1 MEALAEWG
9 YIGLFISSFLAA
21 TIIPLS
27 SEIVLSILLANNY
40 DLFSTLM
47 VASLGNWLGGVSSFI
62 LGRLGNWDF
71 IQKYFRVKKE
81 NIYKWKIKIDRW
93 GGLLAF
99 LCWLPIFGDPIAIA
113 LGFFRTNPY
122 TVVIFMFLGK
132 LVRYFIWALFT
143 YWGISLF

>member
-1 MEALAEWG
+1 MVNVILNIN
-9 YIGLFISSFLAA
+9 YCFYYMV
-21 TIIPLS
+21 IIL
-27 SEIVLSILLANNY
+27 V
-40 DLFSTLM
+40 
-47 VASLGNWLGGVSSFI
+47 
-62 LGRLGNWDF
+62 
-71 IQKYFRVKKE
+71 
-81 NIYKWKIKIDRW
+81 YKWKIKIDRW